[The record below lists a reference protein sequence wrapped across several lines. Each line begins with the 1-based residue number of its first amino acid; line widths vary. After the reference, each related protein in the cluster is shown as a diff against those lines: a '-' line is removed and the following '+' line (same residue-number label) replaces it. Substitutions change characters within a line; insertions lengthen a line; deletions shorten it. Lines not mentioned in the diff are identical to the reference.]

1 MVCTI
6 KFFWEAVV
14 KTQLF
19 YWTHHNNHTVTDKEW
34 DITGNML
41 PALGH
46 KKSFFFFPLQMYVPR
61 KHSLGRTLMNAL
73 HCIQVGCLLK
83 ATRRIL

>member
-1 MVCTI
+1 MVCTV
-6 KFFWEAVV
+6 KFFGEAVV

-19 YWTHHNNHTVTDKEW
+19 YWTLHNNHMVSDKEW

-46 KKSFFFFPLQMYVPR
+46 KKSFFFF
-61 KHSLGRTLMNAL
+61 SLCKCTHLGSVL
-73 HCIQVGCLLK
+73 
-83 ATRRIL
+83 

>member
-46 KKSFFFFPLQMYVPR
+46 KKSFFFPFANVRTSEAFSRAYPDECSPLYPSGLPSQ
-61 KHSLGRTLMNAL
+61 SN
-73 HCIQVGCLLK
+73 
-83 ATRRIL
+83 